1 MLIGFSC
8 KVLRKPNIYNAK
20 FWHHFTNIYVS
31 EKRVG
36 AKLECNNCVSVI
48 QEIDKEIFKRETIN
62 NL

>member
-1 MLIGFSC
+1 MQ
-8 KVLRKPNIYNAK
+8 K